1 MKVEVNVCFNTANFF
16 IIYSHDSGRE
26 GADIFGQPR
35 TDSSEADM
43 IPNNLDNSSTL
54 SMSEN
59 KSE

>member
-1 MKVEVNVCFNTANFF
+1 MFHYSQFF
-16 IIYSHDSGRE
+16 FIYSHDSGRE

-35 TDSSEADM
+35 TDSREADM

-59 KSE
+59 KSEYS